1 MLLATCSPRD
11 LKKSVSESYERN
23 ASTSNTNSVYQ
34 RLENLNVP
42 ISKLLDEIDLEA
54 DGSILLDL
62 GTGWG
67 VVAIAAAKRYGDNF
81 LAVGLDFS
89 PTCLKLAKRAI
100 EGLGLTNISLILG
113 DAELLPFKH
122 HVFDVAVSQ
131 ATINLVPNKLRVF
144 SELAR
149 VLKEG
154 AVLAFSDAVKRE
166 EINQES
172 LDLWCNCVTGA
183 LTIDECERIMKL
195 CGLTI
200 EDVEDLTGV
209 VRDLVKTGKWSWQE
223 FLEHE
228 LGYLV
233 VKARKTVSSSIRTG
247 EDS

>member
-1 MLLATCSPRD
+1 MATCSPRD
-11 LKKSVSESYERN
+11 LKKSVSESYQRN
-23 ASTSNTNSVYQ
+23 ASTSNMNSVYQ

-89 PTCLKLAKRAI
+89 PACLRLAKRAI
-100 EGLGLTNISLILG
+100 KNLGLININLVLG
-113 DAELLPFKH
+113 DAELLPFRH
-122 HVFDVAVSQ
+122 HVFDVGVSQ

-154 AVLAFSDAVKRE
+154 AILAFSDAVKRE
-166 EINQES
+166 EINKES

-183 LTIDECERIMKL
+183 LTTDECERIMNL

-200 EDVEDLTGV
+200 ENVEDLTVV

-233 VKARKTVSSSIRTG
+233 VKARKTVSSSIRAG